1 MSDSEGGGLVQ
12 EPLKNKLRRL
22 QQAKCIMD
30 DDIVSNNAVTQSLQK
45 ELGRLQTES
54 YQLER
59 SHQEKQELCQ
69 KLQFQCKESE
79 RESVRLAEE
88 IKKREELLA
97 QLRCEIQDL
106 KLRQRKQRMEFEN
119 HLHQLMEQHKKL
131 YFVIVSQLQHL
142 LPIPR

>member
-1 MSDSEGGGLVQ
+1 MSDSEAGGGLIQ

-22 QQAKCIMD
+22 QQGKCTVE
-30 DDIVSNNAVTQSLQK
+30 DDINANNTIFESLLKELDTLQTQSF
-45 ELGRLQTES
+45 
-54 YQLER
+54 QLEIT
-59 SHQEKQELCQ
+59 HQEKQELCQ

-79 RESVRLAEE
+79 QESVRLAEE

-106 KLRQRKQRMEFEN
+106 KLKQRKQRMEFEN

-131 YFVIVSQLQHL
+131 YFVIKESQ
-142 LPIPR
+142 PKE